1 MAFERFRRLCAGGSV
16 VVGAAA
22 GAGRCERSSAV
33 NETMVTVVG
42 NLVDDPRLRTL
53 DSGREVA
60 GFRVAS
66 TSRRWDRDTE
76 QYVDSGQLFLSVSC
90 WRALAGNVS
99 QSLRKG
105 DPVVL
110 TGKLTTRTYEK
121 DGQNRTAVE
130 LEAYAVGPDLGRGT
144 AVFHRTARPVSEDG
158 GYGSA
163 SPGTAGSFGYAGAAA
178 GAPVDASFRELTG
191 AAV

>member
-1 MAFERFRRLCAGGSV
+1 M
-16 VVGAAA
+16 
-22 GAGRCERSSAV
+22 

-121 DGQNRTAVE
+121 DGQTRTAVE

-144 AVFHRTARPVSEDG
+144 AVFRRSTRPVSEDG

-163 SPGTAGSFGYAGAAA
+163 ADGMAGSSGDAGA
-178 GAPVDASFRELTG
+178 GAVDGGPADATLRELTG